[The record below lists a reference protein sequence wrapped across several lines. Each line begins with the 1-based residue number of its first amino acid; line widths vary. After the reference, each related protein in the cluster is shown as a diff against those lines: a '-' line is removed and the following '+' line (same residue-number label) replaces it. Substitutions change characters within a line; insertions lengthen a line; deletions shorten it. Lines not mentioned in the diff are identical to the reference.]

1 MNDNQRYL
9 RLSGIIAL
17 VLPGVILGADAT
29 ASAMPKAE
37 DNLNIN
43 LILEIIAVVMLL
55 PLFLTT
61 KTFLFSINSYF
72 KKKAELIETAKKTGT
87 FFLFMCIAL
96 SGFSQTIPVAQ
107 SPDGPAPESMT
118 WLLACIVVI
127 EALLV
132 IFFSWQ
138 TFRLLKM
145 PVELASAPVP
155 LTAPVRKKSKL
166 RLYWERVNN
175 FKNPGD
181 EDEIDTGHN
190 YDGIRELDNV
200 TPPWFTTAFMLS
212 IVFAVVYLWR
222 YHVSKTAPLQLEE
235 YAIEMAEAEAEKTKL
250 LASQANNVDENTVTL
265 LSGAD
270 IQKGQAIFIQK
281 CAPCHGDNGGS
292 KPGGV
297 GPNLT
302 DKYWLHGGSLKDV
315 FKSIKY
321 GWTDKGMIAW
331 NEQLSPVQ
339 IAQVASFI
347 QSINGSNPSGA
358 KEPQGDV
365 FTESVSDTSTVTLKD
380 SALKQ

>member
-1 MNDNQRYL
+1 MNNNQRYL

-17 VLPGVILGADAT
+17 ILPGVILGADA
-29 ASAMPKAE
+29 AVAPQSE

-43 LILEIIAVVMLL
+43 LMLEIIAVVMLI

-61 KTFLFSINSYF
+61 KTFLLSINNYS
-72 KKKAELIETAKKTGT
+72 KKKQELIESTKKTCLLILLMG
-87 FFLFMCIAL
+87 FVF
-96 SGFSQTIPVAQ
+96 SGYSQVVPVVQ
-107 SPDGPAPESMT
+107 NPDGPAPESMT
-118 WLLACIVVI
+118 WLLASIVVV

-145 PVELASAPVP
+145 PVEIATAPLP
-155 LTAPVRKKSKL
+155 LITPVRKKSKFIA
-166 RLYWERVNN
+166 YWEKVNN

-212 IVFAVVYLWR
+212 IIFAVVYLWR
-222 YHVSKTAPLQLEE
+222 YHVSKSAPLQLEE
-235 YAIEMAEAEAEKTKL
+235 YAIEMAEADAEKTKL
-250 LASQANNVDENTVTL
+250 LASQANNVDENTVTM
-265 LSGAD
+265 LSGPD
-270 IQKGQAIFIQK
+270 IQKGQALFTQK

-331 NEQLSPVQ
+331 NEQLSPIQ

-347 QSINGSNPSGA
+347 QSINGSNPSGS
-358 KEPQGDV
+358 KEPQGDL
-365 FTESVSDTSTVTLKD
+365 FTETVTDSSAVIIKD